1 MLFLSAKGGDYWR
14 LLLPGAYWVTAYA
27 PGYEPATQICFA
39 CDNKILKEANEC
51 SFQLESVV
59 VADEDR
65 RMMMLAEM
73 LEAQRVRNEIPYN
86 MP

>member
-1 MLFLSAKGGDYWR
+1 M
-14 LLLPGAYWVTAYA
+14 LLPGAYWVTAYA

-39 CDNKILKEANEC
+39 CDRQDFQEANDC
-51 SFQLESVV
+51 SFELKSVAA
-59 VADEDR
+59 ADEDR

-73 LEAQRVRNEIPYN
+73 LEAQRLRNEIPYN